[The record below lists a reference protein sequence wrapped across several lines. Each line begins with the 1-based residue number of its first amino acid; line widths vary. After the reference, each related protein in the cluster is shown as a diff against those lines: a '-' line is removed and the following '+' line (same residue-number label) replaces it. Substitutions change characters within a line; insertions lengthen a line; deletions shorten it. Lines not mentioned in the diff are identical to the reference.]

1 MTLNLTLCIVLFV
14 LFIFIFPIVFC
25 FVLSRHQKLLKI
37 LAIICFIVYLFVL
50 LFGTLCTIKIDYP
63 NITFSLQFNST
74 WFSMYF
80 TAFNFDFVNVVIN
93 LAMFLPIGF
102 FVFSITK
109 KYRFLKT
116 ILISLSLSLLVET
129 LQWILPVVRNTE
141 ILDLILNVLSGIL
154 SFLVCCIISKIG
166 AFDRTN
172 C

>member
-1 MTLNLTLCIVLFV
+1 MTLNLTFCIVLFV
-14 LFIFIFPIVFC
+14 CFIFIFPIILS
-25 FVLSRHQKLLKI
+25 FVLSGHQKLLKI
-37 LAIICFIVYLFVL
+37 LAIICFVAYLLVIL
-50 LFGTLCTIKIDYP
+50 YGTLCTIKIEYP

-80 TAFNFDFVNVVIN
+80 TAFNFGFVNVIIN

-109 KYRFLKT
+109 KHRFLKT
-116 ILISLSLSLLVET
+116 ILISLFLSLLVET
-129 LQWILPVVRNTE
+129 LQWVLPVVRNTE

-154 SFLVCCIISKIG
+154 SFFVCSIISKIG
-166 AFDRTN
+166 AFDSTK